1 MSAFLPAALL
11 PDALGPLAFAAIF
24 AVVVV
29 AAVIR
34 AFTGF
39 GFALLAIPVLVL
51 ILPPAQVIPFIFLLE
66 LVISVTLLPRLWY
79 EVDFSG
85 LRWLL
90 PGALLATPIGG
101 YVLLIASAEAL
112 RLAIGLVVVMAALLM
127 ARGLRFRNRPG
138 PAASFGTGLVS
149 GTLNGAAGIPG
160 PPVVLFY
167 LATPAAD
174 SVSRA
179 TLIAYFTVTDIMG
192 IGVAAWNGLFTWD
205 TLLWALWLT
214 PAMLIGSVLGQTAF
228 SRVNPNLFRRIVLGV
243 LLVTGLI
250 GVAKAGFDLLQ

>member
-1 MSAFLPAALL
+1 MSSLLPAAL
-11 PDALGPLAFAAIF
+11 DPLTFAAIF

-29 AAVIR
+29 AAVVR

-39 GFALLAIPVLVL
+39 GFALLAIPLLVLV
-51 ILPPAQVIPFIFLLE
+51 LPPAQVIPFIFLLE
-66 LVISVTLLPRLWY
+66 LVIGVTLLPRLWH
-79 EVDFSG
+79 EVDFRG

-90 PGALLATPIGG
+90 PGAVLATPAGG
-101 YVLLIASAEAL
+101 YLLLAASAQTL
-112 RLAIGLVVVMAALLM
+112 RLGIGLVVVAAALLM
-127 ARGLRFRNRPG
+127 ARGLRFRTRPG
-138 PAASFGTGLVS
+138 AAASFGTGLIS

-179 TLIAYFTVTDIMG
+179 SLIAYFTVTDALG
-192 IGVAAWNGLFTWD
+192 LAVAGWNGLVVWD

-214 PAMLIGSVLGQTAF
+214 PAILIGSVAGQLAF
-228 SRVNPNLFRRIVLGV
+228 RRADPAIFRRIVLIV

-250 GVAKAGFDLLQ
+250 GVAKALADLVQ

>member
-1 MSAFLPAALL
+1 MSAFLPAAL
-11 PDALGPLAFAAIF
+11 DPLVFTAIF

-51 ILPPAQVIPFIFLLE
+51 VLPPAQVVPFIFLLE
-66 LVISVTLLPRLWY
+66 LVISITLLPRLWH
-79 EVDFSG
+79 EVDFRG

-90 PGALLATPIGG
+90 PGAILATPVGG
-101 YVLLIASAEAL
+101 YVLLAASAEAL
-112 RLAIGLVVVMAALLM
+112 RLAIGLVVVTAALLM
-127 ARGLRFRNRPG
+127 ARGLRFRSRPG
-138 PAASFGTGLVS
+138 VAASFGTGLIS

-179 TLIAYFTVTDIMG
+179 TLIAYFSVTDALG
-192 IGVAAWNGLFTWD
+192 LAVAGWNGLVD
-205 TLLWALWLT
+205 GNTLLWALWLA
-214 PAMLIGSVLGQTAF
+214 PAMLLGSVIGQLAF
-228 SRVNPNLFRRIVLGV
+228 RRANPALFRRIVLGV
-243 LLVTGLI
+243 LLVTGLTAI
-250 GVAKAGFDLLQ
+250 VKALMDLL